1 MAASVTPLWSSRT
14 PACWRHRLSL
24 ARADKGHPGVLGA
37 RGQGASR
44 SWDSVTVTAHWQCP
58 RVTWCVAATFSPCP
72 LASEWTPRRL
82 RSPHDM
88 GQVGTSTDAPFS
100 LAVAHEADPARTPV
114 RRTKAPSCTL
124 YPRTL

>member
-24 ARADKGHPGVLGA
+24 ARADKGPPGCLGA
-37 RGQGASR
+37 RGQGASG
-44 SWDSVTVTAHWQCP
+44 SWDIVTVTARWQFP
-58 RVTWCVAATFSPCP
+58 RGTWFVATTFSPCP
-72 LASEWTPRRL
+72 LASEWKHRIL
-82 RSPHDM
+82 RSPHDI

-100 LAVAHEADPARTPV
+100 RAVAHEADPARTTG
-114 RRTKAPSCTL
+114 RRTKTPYCTL